1 MDGAFRCAGSC
12 KQPAG
17 GSRLKVLMVTD
28 VALPR
33 VNGVSTAIATYR
45 STLGF
50 HGITTGLIAP
60 RYGNEPCEP
69 DTTRLSGWRVP
80 FDPEDRLILPAR
92 LRRAVLEAARD
103 ADLIHVH
110 TPFAAHYA
118 GLAAAR
124 RFNLPVVATYHTL
137 FEEYLH
143 LYASALPERAMRA
156 LARAVSRAQCNA
168 LSATIVPSHAMAQR
182 LREYGIR
189 TPIHVLPT
197 GVPLE
202 QFGVADR
209 AECRARFRSSH
220 EIPLERPVALFVG
233 RAAHEKNIDY
243 LIEAFGHAREIA
255 PNLLLLIAGD
265 GPAISHLKR
274 LAQRS
279 SCADSIRFIGYL
291 DRAAQLPECFAA
303 ADFFVFAS
311 RTETQGLVLIEA
323 MASGLPVVA
332 LAAMGTCDLLESRRG
347 ALVPAD
353 DVEAFGTA
361 MAHLA
366 NHYKQRQRLGS
377 EARQLATEWSD
388 RAMTARLAAFY
399 RHIVAEQRMA
409 ARPLTATGDAGCA

>member
-1 MDGAFRCAGSC
+1 
-12 KQPAG
+12 
-17 GSRLKVLMVTD
+17 MVSD

-45 STLGF
+45 NSLGT
-50 HGITTGLIAP
+50 HGIKTRLIAP
-60 RYGNEPCEP
+60 RYGHEPCES

-92 LRRAVLEAARD
+92 LRRAVIDAACD
-103 ADLIHVH
+103 ADLIHIH

-124 RFNLPVVATYHTL
+124 RLDLPVVATYHTL

-143 LYASALPERAMRA
+143 LYASALPERTMRA
-156 LARAVSRAQCNA
+156 LARTVSRAQCNA
-168 LSATIVPSHAMAQR
+168 LSASIVPSQAMARR
-182 LREYGIR
+182 LREYGIH

-202 QFGVADR
+202 QFAVADR
-209 AECRARFRSSH
+209 AECRARFRACH
-220 EIPLERPVALFVG
+220 DIPLERPVALFVG

-243 LIEAFGHAREIA
+243 LIEALGHAHESA
-255 PNLLLLIAGD
+255 PDLLLLIAGD
-265 GPAISHLKR
+265 GPAISHLQR

-279 SCADSIRFIGYL
+279 SYANSIRFIGYL
-291 DRAAQLPECFAA
+291 DRAAQLPECYAA

-323 MASGLPVVA
+323 MAIGLPVVA

-353 DVEAFGTA
+353 DVGAFGAA
-361 MAHLA
+361 MAQLA
-366 NHYKQRQRLGS
+366 NNSELRQRLGE
-377 EARQLATEWSD
+377 EARALAADWSD
-388 RAMTARLAAFY
+388 RALTARLAALY
-399 RHIVAEQRMA
+399 GIIVAEQRMT
-409 ARPLTATGDAGCA
+409 ARPLTAAGDAGCA

>member
-1 MDGAFRCAGSC
+1 M
-12 KQPAG
+12 
-17 GSRLKVLMVTD
+17 KVLMVTD

-45 STLGF
+45 NGLGT
-50 HGITTGLIAP
+50 HGIKTRLIAP
-60 RYGNEPCEP
+60 RYGNEPCES

-92 LRRAVLEAARD
+92 LRRAVIDAARD
-103 ADLIHVH
+103 ADLIHIH

-156 LARAVSRAQCNA
+156 LARTVSRAQCNT
-168 LSATIVPSHAMAQR
+168 LSASIVPSQAMAQR

-189 TPIHVLPT
+189 TPIHVVPT

-202 QFGVADR
+202 QFVVADR
-209 AECRARFRSSH
+209 AECRARFRTCH
-220 EIPLERPVALFVG
+220 HIPPERPVALFVG

-243 LIEAFGHAREIA
+243 LIEALGHAHESA
-255 PNLLLLIAGD
+255 PDLLLLIAGD
-265 GPAISHLKR
+265 GPAISHLQR

-279 SCADSIRFIGYL
+279 GHKDSVRFIGYL
-291 DRAAQLPECFAA
+291 DRTAQLPECYAA

-366 NHYKQRQRLGS
+366 NHDKQRQRLGN
-377 EARQLATEWSD
+377 EARLLATEWSD
-388 RAMTARLAAFY
+388 RALTARLAALY
-399 RHIVAEQRMA
+399 RHIVAEQHMA